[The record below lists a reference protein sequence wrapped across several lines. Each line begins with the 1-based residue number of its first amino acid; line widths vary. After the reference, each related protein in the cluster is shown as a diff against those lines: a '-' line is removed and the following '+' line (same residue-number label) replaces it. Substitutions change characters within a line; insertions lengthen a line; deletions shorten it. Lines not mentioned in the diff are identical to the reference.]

1 MKILY
6 IVPNVDGLK
15 KFFKT
20 GNLIDEGM
28 PAMYKPLRYLINN
41 KNKISIIVYPHYNNF
56 KNSFDKKYKNNLRII
71 SLASVE
77 ENILFK
83 IIRKLSRGY
92 INLYPALEIFYFT
105 KQIIKINKNLDY
117 DLIYGHD
124 VCGILIS
131 YFLNKFYKIPF
142 ISRLY
147 GLSFMRR
154 SKGKINLRN
163 KIRYWD
169 KFIPIIVPS
178 ENLIITQDGS
188 IAEADI
194 EKNFKNFK
202 NIKLLYNGYDPRF
215 LPDTSKVEYFKKNII
230 SISTL
235 SKLKNVDKIIK
246 ILKII
251 NTVDKNWC
259 LTIIGDGQEKQALI
273 ELVEK
278 FDLIKNVNFTG
289 RLERKEIYHYLEQHS
304 FFLNLYDIQNLTN
317 TLWESMQMGK
327 CVISR
332 SDSVLMKNIIK
343 NNINGFLF
351 DIDDLESI
359 ASKLISLSKNKE
371 KLYEIGKS
379 SQDTVKKLLPT
390 WKDRTEAEIN
400 MIKKIYYK

>member
-1 MKILY
+1 
-6 IVPNVDGLK
+6 
-15 KFFKT
+15 
-20 GNLIDEGM
+20 
-28 PAMYKPLRYLINN
+28 
-41 KNKISIIVYPHYNNF
+41 
-56 KNSFDKKYKNNLRII
+56 
-71 SLASVE
+71 
-77 ENILFK
+77 
-83 IIRKLSRGY
+83 
-92 INLYPALEIFYFT
+92 
-105 KQIIKINKNLDY
+105 
-117 DLIYGHD
+117 
-124 VCGILIS
+124 
-131 YFLNKFYKIPF
+131 
-142 ISRLY
+142 
-147 GLSFMRR
+147 MRR

-202 NIKLLYNGYDPRF
+202 NIKLLYNGYDPGF